1 MSLSLKPSHRVPASE
16 GPVLL
21 VIMDGVGVGAG
32 DEADAVAQ
40 ARTPILDRL
49 HHIGVYRTIRAHGIS
64 VGLPSDEDMGN
75 SEVGHNAMGA
85 GRIIEQGARLV
96 NAAIESEAIFEGET
110 WRRIAERCG
119 KGGALHLIGLLS
131 DGNVHSH
138 EKHLFAL
145 IRRADADGFAD
156 VCVHALLDGRDV
168 PETSALEYVDRLE
181 ALLAEITAK
190 GGRRYVIA
198 SGGGRMKTTMDR
210 YENDWGMVE
219 RGWNAQVHGEGRLF
233 ASAREAIETF
243 RREEPGI
250 IDQYLPSFVVGTD
263 GKPLAPMKD
272 GDSVIFFNYRGDR
285 AMEVSRAFDGGAEFD
300 KFDRGRVPDLFFAG
314 MTQYD
319 ADFGIP
325 RRFLVTPPAIE
336 RTMGEYL
343 AAAHVTQFA
352 MSETQKYGHVTY
364 FWNGN
369 RSGMFDPAYETYTEV
384 PSDDVPF
391 DQRPWMKAAEVTDRL
406 LEALGS
412 GEHRFLRVNFANG
425 DMVGHTGKLEPTVI
439 AVETV
444 DMCLGRIL
452 EVAERTKA
460 ALVVTADHGN
470 ADDMAERDKSG
481 KPRRHP
487 DGSLVARTSH
497 SLNPVGFWVYRADGR
512 PVAFREDMPDAGLAN
527 VAATLFELL
536 GFEPPEGYLPSILA

>member
-1 MSLSLKPSHRVPASE
+1 
-16 GPVLL
+16 
-21 VIMDGVGVGAG
+21 MDGIGAGAG
-32 DEADAVAQ
+32 DEADAVAA
-40 ARTPILDRL
+40 ARTPTLDRL
-49 HHIGVYRTIRAHGIS
+49 HRIGVYRTIRAHGTA

-96 NAAIESEAIFEGET
+96 NAAIETGAIFEGET
-110 WRRIAERCG
+110 WKQIAARCG

-138 EKHLFAL
+138 EQHLFAL
-145 IRRADADGFAD
+145 LRRADADGFAD

-168 PETSALEYVDRLE
+168 PETSALDYVDRLE
-181 ALLAEITAK
+181 ALLAAINAK
-190 GGRRYVIA
+190 GGRRYCIA

-233 ASAREAIETF
+233 ASAHEAVETF

-250 IDQYLPSFVVGTD
+250 IDQYLPSFVVGAG
-263 GKPLAPMKD
+263 GKPVAPMKD

-285 AMEVSRAFDGGAEFD
+285 AMEVSRAFDGGPEFD
-300 KFDRGRVPDLFFAG
+300 RFDRGRIPDLFYAG

-319 ADFGIP
+319 ADFQVP
-325 RRFLVTPPAIE
+325 RHFLVSPPAID

-343 AAAHVTQFA
+343 AEAHVPQFA

-369 RSGMFDPAYETYTEV
+369 RSGMFDAAYETYTEV

-406 LEALGS
+406 LEALAS
-412 GEHRFLRVNFANG
+412 GRHRFLRVNFANG
-425 DMVGHTGKLEPTVI
+425 DMVGHTGKFEPTVI
-439 AVETV
+439 AVEAV

-452 EVAERTKA
+452 DVVERTKA
-460 ALVVTADHGN
+460 TLVVTADHGN
-470 ADDMAERDKSG
+470 ADDMAERDKIG
-481 KPRRHP
+481 KPKRHE

-497 SLNPVGFWVYRADGR
+497 SLNPVGFWIYRADSG
-512 PVAFREDMPDAGLAN
+512 PVEFRSDLPDAGLAN
-527 VAATLFELL
+527 VAATLLELL
-536 GFEPPEGYLPSILA
+536 GFAPPQGYLPSMLA